1 MQKEG
6 RKAAIAAYRDRK
18 VESGVYAVRCVP
30 SGQVWVGSAPDLS
43 TIQNRLWFTLRQGS
57 NTHRT
62 LQAAWAEHGADA
74 FTFEVVERLPDDDNP
89 GHDRAAALKR
99 AHTHWLAKLDGT
111 RI

>member
-18 VESGVYAVRCVP
+18 VESGIYAVRCVP
-30 SGQVWVGSAPDLS
+30 SGQLWVGSAPELS

-57 NTHRT
+57 NTHRA
-62 LQAAWAEHGADA
+62 LQTAWADHGGDA

-89 GHDRAAALKR
+89 DRAAALKR
-99 AHTHWLAKLDGT
+99 AHTHWLAKLEGI

>member
-62 LQAAWAEHGADA
+62 LQAAWADHGADA
-74 FTFEVVERLPDDDNP
+74 FTFEVVERLPDDDKP
-89 GHDRAAALKR
+89 GHDRAAVLKR
-99 AHTHWLAKLDGT
+99 AHTHWIAKLDGI

>member
-6 RKAAIAAYRDRK
+6 RKAAIAAYKDRK
-18 VESGVYAVRCVP
+18 VESGIYAVRCVP

-57 NTHRT
+57 HTHRD
-62 LQAAWAEHGADA
+62 LQKAWADHGGDA

-89 GHDRAAALKR
+89 GFDRAAVLKR
-99 AHTHWLAKLDGT
+99 AHARWIAELDCT